1 MIRQIKLV
9 NFQAHRDLLLTVN
22 PGLNVVVGAS
32 DTGKSA
38 IIRALRFIALHES
51 ASGLVTHGETSLQVG
66 VLTPQGGV
74 IRFKNAK
81 EYGYKV
87 GQEKFLACAK
97 QQPKAVSDRL
107 MLTEVNFQSQM
118 DSVFLLALTGG
129 QLAREINRI
138 VALDDI
144 DKSIS
149 WLRTQSAKLGTLIDS
164 EQHKLIRCKT
174 DLLPYQNLDRKQEL
188 LKQLQDL
195 AKRESELSNRRA
207 DLATANTEC
216 ETYAW
221 SIRLLNAK
229 IQCLDSIRA
238 YTAAVEAR
246 KATKQGLESILA
258 AQAAFDSLPFLDARI
273 AKLEGFIGVRSYRD
287 RLAVI
292 ASDHQEAG
300 IQIMSKNRQILD
312 TLAGLDAIVMP
323 SKQKISVLKGIV
335 ETIRGV
341 SYGDLDN
348 RIRKTE
354 ESVRELSKPA
364 PCERCG
370 WVPTTEAGSI
380 RQIDKTKFAGANPA
394 GCFTKIDGFTAE

>member
-38 IIRALRFIALHES
+38 IIRALRFVALHES

-87 GQEKFLACAK
+87 GQEKFVACGK
-97 QQPKAVSDRL
+97 QAPKAVTDRL
-107 MLTEVNFQSQM
+107 KLTDVNFQSQM

-129 QLAREINRI
+129 QLAREINKI

-164 EQHKLIRCKT
+164 EQHKLIRYKT

-195 AKRESELSNRRA
+195 AQRESELSNRRA
-207 DLATANTEC
+207 DLMAIESKSKQHWKAVDRLNTQIEC
-216 ETYAW
+216 
-221 SIRLLNAK
+221 LNT
-229 IQCLDSIRA
+229 IRA

-258 AQAAFDSLPFLDARI
+258 AQAAFDSLPSLDARI
-273 AKLEGFIGVRSYRD
+273 AKLEGFIKVRERRN
-287 RLAVI
+287 RLATL
-292 ASDHQEAG
+292 ASDHQEAE
-300 IQIMSKNRQILD
+300 IQIKAKNRQIRD
-312 TLAGLDAIVMP
+312 VLAGLNAIVVP
-323 SKQKISVLKGIV
+323 SKQRVSVLKGIV
-335 ETIRGV
+335 EAIQEI
-341 SYGDLDN
+341 DLTVLEGM
-348 RIRKTE
+348 IQKTE

-370 WVPTTEAGSI
+370 YV
-380 RQIDKTKFAGANPA
+380 KL
-394 GCFTKIDGFTAE
+394 

>member
-51 ASGLVTHGETSLQVG
+51 VSGLITHGETSLQVG
-66 VLTPQGGV
+66 VLCEDGGV
-74 IRFKNAK
+74 FRFKNPK

-107 MLTEVNFQSQM
+107 MLTDVNFQSQM

-129 QLAREINRI
+129 QLAKEINRI

-149 WLRTQSAKLGTLIDS
+149 WLRTQSAKLGTLIEN

-195 AKRESELSNRRA
+195 AQRESELSNRRA
-207 DLATANTEC
+207 DLMEIDSKSKQHWKAVDRLNTQIE
-216 ETYAW
+216 
-221 SIRLLNAK
+221 
-229 IQCLDSIRA
+229 CLDSIRA
-238 YTAAVEAR
+238 YAAAVEAT

-258 AQAAFDSLPFLDARI
+258 AQAAFDSLPSLDARI
-273 AKLEGFIGVRSYRD
+273 AELEGFIGVRSYRD

-300 IQIMSKNRQILD
+300 IQIKVKNRQIRDVL
-312 TLAGLDAIVMP
+312 TGLDAIVIP
-323 SKQKISVLKGIV
+323 SKQRISVLQGIV
-335 ETIRGV
+335 EAIQGV
-341 SYGDLDN
+341 CYEDLDN
-348 RIRKTE
+348 RIQKTE

-370 WVPTTEAGSI
+370 WVPTTEAG
-380 RQIDKTKFAGANPA
+380 
-394 GCFTKIDGFTAE
+394 

>member
-66 VLTPQGGV
+66 VLCEDGGV
-74 IRFKNAK
+74 FRFKNPK

-87 GQEKFLACAK
+87 GKERFVACGK
-97 QQPKAVSDRL
+97 QAPKAVTDRL
-107 MLTEVNFQSQM
+107 KLTDVNFQSQM

-129 QLAREINRI
+129 QLAKEINKI

-149 WLRTQSAKLGTLIDS
+149 WLRTQSAKLGTLIDN

-207 DLATANTEC
+207 DLAAANTEC

-221 SIRLLNAK
+221 SIRLLDTK
-229 IQCLDSIRA
+229 IQRLDSLR
-238 YTAAVEAR
+238 TCVAAVEAT
-246 KATKQGLESILA
+246 KATKRGLESILA
-258 AQAAFDSLPFLDARI
+258 AQAAFDSLPSLDARI
-273 AKLEGFIGVRSYRD
+273 AKLEGFIRVRSYRD

-300 IQIMSKNRQILD
+300 IQIKAKNRQIRDVLS
-312 TLAGLDAIVMP
+312 GLDAIVMP
-323 SKQKISVLKGIV
+323 SKQRISVLKGIV
-335 ETIRGV
+335 EAIQGV
-341 SYGDLDN
+341 CYEELDN

-370 WVPTTEAGSI
+370 WVPTTEAG
-380 RQIDKTKFAGANPA
+380 
-394 GCFTKIDGFTAE
+394 

>member
-38 IIRALRFIALHES
+38 IIRALRFVALHEA

-66 VLTPQGGV
+66 VLCEDGGV
-74 IRFKNAK
+74 FRFKNPK

-129 QLAREINRI
+129 QLAREINKI

-164 EQHKLIRCKT
+164 EQHKLIRYKT

-195 AKRESELSNRRA
+195 AQRESELSNRRA
-207 DLATANTEC
+207 DLAMANTEC

-221 SIRLLNAK
+221 TLRLVGTRISLLSRMELL
-229 IQCLDSIRA
+229 LDIA
-238 YTAAVEAR
+238 EAA

-258 AQAAFDSLPFLDARI
+258 AQAAFDSLPSLDARI
-273 AKLEGFIGVRSYRD
+273 AKLEGFIGVENRWSVLFELVSEC
-287 RLAVI
+287 RLT
-292 ASDHQEAG
+292 EA
-300 IQIMSKNRQILD
+300 QIKAQNRQIRDVLS
-312 TLAGLDAIVMP
+312 GLDAIVIP
-323 SKQKISVLKGIV
+323 SKQRTSVLKGIV
-335 ETIRGV
+335 EAIQEI
-341 SYGDLDN
+341 DLTVLAG
-348 RIRKTE
+348 RIQQTE

-370 WVPTTEAGSI
+370 WIPTTEAGSI